1 MAYRKYKSEL
11 EQAIDDFKQASLYIK
26 TDAYESIMSDY
37 KYFFGINERNLND
50 FINELTVNL
59 IEYSVTNQD
68 TIVIKST
75 DLLQNKKSPYGSGKV
90 LRFRSTKH
98 LNNLLKEIE
107 TSHESIVSDNNKRDS
122 IANVFIEEYGDLFSD
137 EPSYSS
143 YIKRFIDLLLN
154 KYGSLPTHKREAIY
168 FRDKHTIITECINKH
183 RLIRIETNDEEFIIK
198 PYSLLVDPSVRYLY
212 LTGYVEDTICSFR
225 FSRIS
230 ISSLGN
236 QFDDN
241 SGELTY
247 KEKEKI
253 KNRILGSGVAYL
265 SEKVIDNIEVLLT
278 EYGYYLYSEVI
289 IHQRPDLKESGTIQD
304 PIEQLTNDE
313 IDSLKKA
320 TGFEYTKRIH
330 CSCTKRQARLFFSRF
345 GCEAVII
352 TPRDLSE
359 ECRKFADDAS
369 KAYNGILEQST

>member
-1 MAYRKYKSEL
+1 MAYRKYKGDL

-68 TIVIKST
+68 IIIVNSAE
-75 DLLQNKKSPYGSGKV
+75 LLQNKKSPYGSGKV
-90 LRFRSTKH
+90 LRFRSTKI
-98 LNNLLKEIE
+98 LNNVLKETE
-107 TSHESIVSDNNKRDS
+107 TSHNSIVSDNKKRDS
-122 IANVFIEEYGDLFSD
+122 IANVFIEEHGDLFND

-154 KYGSLPTHKREAIY
+154 KYGALPTHKREAIY
-168 FRDKHTIITECINKH
+168 FRHKHTIITECIAKH
-183 RLIRIETNDEEFIIK
+183 RRIRIKTNGEEFIIK

-212 LTGYVEDTICSFR
+212 LTGYVDDKICSFR
-225 FSRIS
+225 FSRIT
-230 ISSLGN
+230 ISSLDN
-236 QFDDN
+236 RFDDN
-241 SGELTY
+241 NGDLTY
-247 KEKEKI
+247 KEKEQI

-289 IHQRPDLKESGTIQD
+289 IHQRPDLKESGTLQD
-304 PIEQLTNDE
+304 PIEELPETE
-313 IDSLKKA
+313 IDQFRKA

-330 CSCTKRQARLFFSRF
+330 CSCTKRQARLYFSRF
-345 GCEAVII
+345 GSEAVII